1 MAGLVTYRQERIR
14 PPAWRRWLMPVG
26 CAIVCLGLLPAAG
39 FAQDTQTQ
47 DIQAKVTDVASLTL
61 VPLPNEAIAV
71 IKGSG
76 LQGPGIGSQPPA
88 GGTITLWDEL
98 KPPVQLQT
106 TGSGTS
112 IITINNP
119 AK

>member
-1 MAGLVTYRQERIR
+1 MAGLEAYRQERTR
-14 PPAWRRWLMPVG
+14 PPAWRRWLTLVG
-26 CAIVCLGLLPAAG
+26 CAIFCLGLLPASG
-39 FAQDTQTQ
+39 FAQ

-76 LQGPGIGSQPPA
+76 LQGPGFGSQPPA

-98 KPPVQLQT
+98 KPPAQSQT
-106 TGSGTS
+106 VSNGIS
-112 IITINNP
+112 IVTINGVS
-119 AK
+119 K